1 MRLLITELHNFGGFF
16 GGDTVTLS
24 GRPWRADEAAE
35 QTLTIDE
42 AALANVADRHTLAPG
57 MLLELE
63 FAGGSQDEASPLRV
77 ERAALRGAA
86 AHGEL
91 RRALGDPPLPEQPL
105 SAPLA
110 LAHRCAACE
119 LWVPT
124 AHGPDRCPICDTPLE
139 G

>member
-24 GRPWRADEAAE
+24 GVPWREAGAAE

-57 MLLELE
+57 MLLELS
-63 FAGGSQDEASPLRV
+63 FAGERV
-77 ERAALRGAA
+77 EQAALLGAA
-86 AHGEL
+86 SHSEL
-91 RRALGDPPLPEQPL
+91 RRALGDPPLPD
-105 SAPLA
+105 APLEA
-110 LAHRCAACE
+110 PLTLAHRCAACE

-124 AHGPDRCPICDTPLE
+124 AHNLERCPICDTPAE

>member
-1 MRLLITELHNFGGFF
+1 MLLLITELHNFGGFF

-24 GRPWRADEAAE
+24 GRPWRAAEAPE

-57 MLLELE
+57 MLIELA
-63 FAGGSQDEASPLRV
+63 FAGERV
-77 ERAALRGAA
+77 ERAALLGAA
-86 AHGEL
+86 SHGEL
-91 RRALGDPPLPEQPL
+91 RRALGDPPLPAGPL
-105 SAPLA
+105 AAPLA

-124 AHGPDRCPICDTPLE
+124 APDPERCPICDTPLE
-139 G
+139 T